1 MMRTSGARL
10 AVAQTTASGSGP
22 RRGVTGNFPGE
33 CWGANRYRDE
43 LHPPLTHGGGKGTFG
58 GKAPPTRCKGQP
70 PVSDL
75 GRDNLPTLVD
85 IAWQI
90 LFRLGFPVARIWWR
104 LQRRRHVGALVAIHV
119 GQSLLLLRSSY
130 RSAWNFPGGSVRQG
144 ETPEVSVRREL
155 AEEIGLVANA
165 PLQLVG
171 EVCGVWDGRI
181 DRVFL
186 FVLRLDRLPTL
197 QLDNRE
203 IIGAQLVPIDDFH
216 KEPLTGPVQAYVR
229 GQFSPIDGGAAQS
242 FSRSASPS
250 RPRIRGD
257 RRHAAARQHG
267 IRATAK
273 REGRSSIKPSCSIS
287 RDDGFSKTT
296 MGMTHE

>member
-1 MMRTSGARL
+1 MINLKTAKVL
-10 AVAQTTASGSGP
+10 ASTFLWPTCRGSYYRIINQEVRAQYQTAS
-22 RRGVTGNFPGE
+22 
-33 CWGANRYRDE
+33 
-43 LHPPLTHGGGKGTFG
+43 FG
-58 GKAPPTRCKGQP
+58 IRPT

-75 GRDNLPTLVD
+75 GRDKLPTFLD

-155 AEEIGLVANA
+155 AEETGLVANA
-165 PLQLVG
+165 PLRLVG

-186 FVLRLDRLPTL
+186 FVLRLNRLPAL

-203 IIGAQLVPIDDFH
+203 IIGAQLVPIDDLH
-216 KEPLTGPVQAYVR
+216 KVPLTGPVQAYVR

-242 FSRSASPS
+242 FS
-250 RPRIRGD
+250 
-257 RRHAAARQHG
+257 
-267 IRATAK
+267 
-273 REGRSSIKPSCSIS
+273 
-287 RDDGFSKTT
+287 
-296 MGMTHE
+296 

>member
-1 MMRTSGARL
+1 MVVL
-10 AVAQTTASGSGP
+10 AKFA
-22 RRGVTGNFPGE
+22 
-33 CWGANRYRDE
+33 
-43 LHPPLTHGGGKGTFG
+43 GGK
-58 GKAPPTRCKGQP
+58 
-70 PVSDL
+70 VSDL
-75 GRDNLPTLVD
+75 GRDKLPTLVD

-130 RSAWNFPGGSVRQG
+130 RSAWNFPGGSVRQE

-203 IIGAQLVPIDDFH
+203 IIGAQLVPIDDLH
-216 KEPLTGPVQAYVR
+216 KVPLTGPVQAYVR

-242 FSRSASPS
+242 FS
-250 RPRIRGD
+250 
-257 RRHAAARQHG
+257 
-267 IRATAK
+267 
-273 REGRSSIKPSCSIS
+273 
-287 RDDGFSKTT
+287 
-296 MGMTHE
+296 

>member
-1 MMRTSGARL
+1 M
-10 AVAQTTASGSGP
+10 
-22 RRGVTGNFPGE
+22 
-33 CWGANRYRDE
+33 
-43 LHPPLTHGGGKGTFG
+43 
-58 GKAPPTRCKGQP
+58 
-70 PVSDL
+70 SDL
-75 GRDNLPTLVD
+75 GRDKLPTLVD

-203 IIGAQLVPIDDFH
+203 IIGAQLVPIDDLH
-216 KEPLTGPVQAYVR
+216 KVPLTGPVQAYVR

-242 FSRSASPS
+242 FHDPHRHHAHAFEAIAATLPLDSVGYEPQLNAKGEARFRSRRTS
-250 RPRIRGD
+250 R
-257 RRHAAARQHG
+257 
-267 IRATAK
+267 T
-273 REGRSSIKPSCSIS
+273 S
-287 RDDGFSKTT
+287 
-296 MGMTHE
+296 

>member
-1 MMRTSGARL
+1 
-10 AVAQTTASGSGP
+10 
-22 RRGVTGNFPGE
+22 
-33 CWGANRYRDE
+33 
-43 LHPPLTHGGGKGTFG
+43 
-58 GKAPPTRCKGQP
+58 
-70 PVSDL
+70 VSDL
-75 GRDNLPTLVD
+75 GRDKLPTLVD

-119 GQSLLLLRSSY
+119 GHSLLLLRSSY

-165 PLQLVG
+165 RLQLVG

-203 IIGAQLVPIDDFH
+203 IIGAQLVPIDDLH
-216 KEPLTGPVQAYVR
+216 KVPLTGPVQAYVR

-242 FSRSASPS
+242 FS
-250 RPRIRGD
+250 
-257 RRHAAARQHG
+257 
-267 IRATAK
+267 
-273 REGRSSIKPSCSIS
+273 
-287 RDDGFSKTT
+287 
-296 MGMTHE
+296 

>member
-1 MMRTSGARL
+1 M
-10 AVAQTTASGSGP
+10 
-22 RRGVTGNFPGE
+22 
-33 CWGANRYRDE
+33 
-43 LHPPLTHGGGKGTFG
+43 
-58 GKAPPTRCKGQP
+58 
-70 PVSDL
+70 SDL
-75 GRDNLPTLVD
+75 GRDKLPTLVD

-119 GQSLLLLRSSY
+119 GHSLLLLRSSY

-197 QLDNRE
+197 QPRDSRNGLGGGNGGLFRDA
-203 IIGAQLVPIDDFH
+203 GCLAVPRANSFG
-216 KEPLTGPVQAYVR
+216 TGDI
-229 GQFSPIDGGAAQS
+229 F
-242 FSRSASPS
+242 
-250 RPRIRGD
+250 GD
-257 RRHAAARQHG
+257 RLTQPIHILRHGVRLSTRHCDSGFVEG
-267 IRATAK
+267 I
-273 REGRSSIKPSCSIS
+273 E
-287 RDDGFSKTT
+287 DGDP
-296 MGMTHE
+296 

>member
-1 MMRTSGARL
+1 
-10 AVAQTTASGSGP
+10 
-22 RRGVTGNFPGE
+22 
-33 CWGANRYRDE
+33 
-43 LHPPLTHGGGKGTFG
+43 
-58 GKAPPTRCKGQP
+58 
-70 PVSDL
+70 VSDL
-75 GRDNLPTLVD
+75 GRDKLPTFVD

-104 LQRRRHVGALVAIHV
+104 LQRRQHVGALVAIHV

-130 RSAWNFPGGSVRQG
+130 RLAWNFPGGSVRQG
-144 ETPEVSVRREL
+144 ETAEVSVRREL

-171 EVCGVWDGRI
+171 EVRGVWDGRI

-203 IIGAQLVPIDDFH
+203 IVGAQLVPIDDLH
-216 KEPLTGPVQAYVR
+216 KVPLTGPVQAYVQ

-242 FSRSASPS
+242 FS
-250 RPRIRGD
+250 
-257 RRHAAARQHG
+257 
-267 IRATAK
+267 
-273 REGRSSIKPSCSIS
+273 
-287 RDDGFSKTT
+287 
-296 MGMTHE
+296 

>member
-1 MMRTSGARL
+1 
-10 AVAQTTASGSGP
+10 
-22 RRGVTGNFPGE
+22 
-33 CWGANRYRDE
+33 
-43 LHPPLTHGGGKGTFG
+43 
-58 GKAPPTRCKGQP
+58 
-70 PVSDL
+70 VSDL
-75 GRDNLPTLVD
+75 GRDKLPTLVD
-85 IAWQI
+85 ITWQI

-203 IIGAQLVPIDDFH
+203 IIGAQFVPIDDLH
-216 KEPLTGPVQAYVR
+216 KVPLTGPVQAYVR
-229 GQFSPIDGGAAQS
+229 GQFSPNLSHDPHRHHAHAFEAIAATLPLDSVGYEPQLNAKGEARS
-242 FSRSASPS
+242 NRRARSAEMTASS
-250 RPRIRGD
+250 RPR
-257 RRHAAARQHG
+257 
-267 IRATAK
+267 
-273 REGRSSIKPSCSIS
+273 
-287 RDDGFSKTT
+287 
-296 MGMTHE
+296 